1 MAKTKTVELEITE
14 NLLYN
19 LELPPREAERQLRIE
34 LALTLCEQERLP
46 RDLAGR
52 FSGLAA
58 PDFDALLAE
67 RSRVRETEEYI
78 HWDVPHFPWENKH
91 RADVSSVQEDGR
103 KDKGSVSLKIP
114 EEVLDALQLPPEE
127 AERELRKELALDLY
141 EQWILGF
148 GVARRYCQLSWWEF
162 HDLRGERQVAIQYSQ
177 KDLEADLKY
186 ARGG

>member
-91 RADVSSVQEDGR
+91 RSGASLSPQDGG
-103 KDKGSVSLKIP
+103 KDKGRASLKIP
-114 EEVLDALQLPPEE
+114 EEVLEALQLAPEE

-141 EQWILGF
+141 EQWIVGG
-148 GVARRYCQLSWWEF
+148 GVVRRFADLTLWEF
-162 HDLRGERQVAIQYSQ
+162 FDLRGERKIAVQYSL
-177 KDLEADLKY
+177 KDLEHDIRSAL
-186 ARGG
+186 GG